1 MPENFSQTSKQ
12 AITKEVSD
20 KISFVTYIVPEF
32 ADAYKMPVP
41 AAFKYLKKYGGW
53 DFLNKYWRAL
63 HTDNPFNVV
72 DYLYRVCL
80 QNGGL
85 R

>member
-1 MPENFSQTSKQ
+1 MKDSKIDK
-12 AITKEVSD
+12 ATSD

-32 ADAYKMPVP
+32 ATAYKMEVQD
-41 AAFKYLKKYGGW
+41 AFFYLKKYGAW
-53 DFLNKYWRAL
+53 DFLNEHWHTL
-63 HTDNPFNVV
+63 HTANPFNTV
-72 DYLYRVCL
+72 DYLYRICY